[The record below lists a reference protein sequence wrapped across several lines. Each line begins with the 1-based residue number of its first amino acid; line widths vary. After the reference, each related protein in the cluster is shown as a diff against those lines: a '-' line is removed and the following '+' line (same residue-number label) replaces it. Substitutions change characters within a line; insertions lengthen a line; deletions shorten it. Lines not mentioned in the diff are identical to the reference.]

1 MGVHDY
7 PVTVHGAT
15 QRLAVEQGIYTGLM
29 LDNVPADVTFRDM
42 NEAQTPARS
51 ASLIRYLPFAPA
63 PEREVFV
70 PPRYHELIEG
80 IYLEAGL
87 VRRPVDDDRRTS
99 HANCELVTQ
108 VDERRSS
115 VRIEVRRV
123 GNDTVVGIAEALANA
138 VNHAE
143 VGHLD
148 PPLAD
153 AGTPHVAE
161 ESRALGFFYAGL
173 LPEYCDG
180 DILRMQRLGH
190 RTVEAA
196 TPVLDTPAGRA
207 ITDLVMNDAPA

>member
-1 MGVHDY
+1 M
-7 PVTVHGAT
+7 
-15 QRLAVEQGIYTGLM
+15 
-29 LDNVPADVTFRDM
+29 
-42 NEAQTPARS
+42 
-51 ASLIRYLPFAPA
+51 
-63 PEREVFV
+63 
-70 PPRYHELIEG
+70 
-80 IYLEAGL
+80 
-87 VRRPVDDDRRTS
+87 
-99 HANCELVTQ
+99 
-108 VDERRSS
+108 
-115 VRIEVRRV
+115 RRV

-138 VNHAE
+138 VKHAE

-148 PPLAD
+148 LPLAD